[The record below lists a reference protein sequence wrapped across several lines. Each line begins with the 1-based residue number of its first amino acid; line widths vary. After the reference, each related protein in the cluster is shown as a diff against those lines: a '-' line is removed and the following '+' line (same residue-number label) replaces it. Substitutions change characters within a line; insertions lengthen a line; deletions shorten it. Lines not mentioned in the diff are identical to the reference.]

1 MTGRVRVLSVIDDL
15 GFGGDENRLLSLATT
30 IDHTRFEHRV
40 VTIQRPDP
48 SRAESL
54 AMHAHYRAA
63 GLELSSLEEIAR
75 LPGRPAQG
83 RLRLVGAGR
92 RLLHKALALGRV
104 AREWAADVIDVHL
117 EPAALVGVPAGV
129 LTRTPTVVTVYSPVP
144 LTPPPLWSVAGRLAL
159 GSASVIVT
167 DSDAR
172 RRDIAWWM
180 RPRRPLIGVIPN
192 GMSPPRP
199 TRSAQEIRAELGI
212 PSDPAIRVIGQVAA
226 LAKHKGHMD
235 LLQAARLV
243 LARAP
248 STVFLLVGF
257 SKGDAAYG
265 EQLKRSIAEAGLA
278 NTIKLVGYPGPIG
291 DVWSVI
297 DIQVHASTYDSL
309 PNALI
314 EGMSLGKPIVATTVG
329 GVPDMLTHRQSA
341 LLVPPHD
348 PTALANALVELLADR
363 GLAERLGAVARERHR
378 QGYQPATMT
387 RALER
392 CFAELASA
400 RHRAPYR
407 LAEAPRGR

>member
-1 MTGRVRVLSVIDDL
+1 
-15 GFGGDENRLLSLATT
+15 
-30 IDHTRFEHRV
+30 
-40 VTIQRPDP
+40 
-48 SRAESL
+48 
-54 AMHAHYRAA
+54 
-63 GLELSSLEEIAR
+63 
-75 LPGRPAQG
+75 
-83 RLRLVGAGR
+83 
-92 RLLHKALALGRV
+92 
-104 AREWAADVIDVHL
+104 
-117 EPAALVGVPAGV
+117 
-129 LTRTPTVVTVYSPVP
+129 
-144 LTPPPLWSVAGRLAL
+144 
-159 GSASVIVT
+159 
-167 DSDAR
+167 
-172 RRDIAWWM
+172 M

-212 PSDPAIRVIGQVAA
+212 PSDPAIRVVGQVAA

-291 DVWSVI
+291 DVWNVI
-297 DIQVHASTYDSL
+297 DVQVHASTYDSL

-348 PTALANALVELLADR
+348 PTALANALVDLLADR
-363 GLAERLGAVARERHR
+363 GLAERLGAAARERHR

-392 CFAELASA
+392 CFAELASV

>member
-1 MTGRVRVLSVIDDL
+1 MTGRLRVLSVIDDL
-15 GFGGDENRLLSLATT
+15 GFGGDENRLLSFATT
-30 IDHTRFEHRV
+30 IDPARFEHRV

-63 GLELSSLEEIAR
+63 GLELSALEDLAN
-75 LPGRPAQG
+75 LPGRPSPG
-83 RLRLVGAGR
+83 RLRLAGAGR
-92 RLLHKALALGRV
+92 RLLRKIVALRRV
-104 AREWAADVIDVHL
+104 AREWGADVIDAHL

-144 LTPPPLWSVAGRLAL
+144 LTPPPLWSVAGRLTL
-159 GSASVIVT
+159 GLASVIVT

-172 RRDIAWWM
+172 RRDITGWM
-180 RPRRPLIGVIPN
+180 RPRCPLVRVIPN
-192 GMSPPRP
+192 GMSPPRA
-199 TRSAQEIRAELGI
+199 TRSAHEVRAELGI
-212 PSDPAIRVIGQVAA
+212 PSGPAIRVIGQVAA
-226 LAKHKGHMD
+226 LAKHKGHKD

-257 SKGDAAYG
+257 AKGDTAFG
-265 EQLKRSIAEAGLA
+265 EQLKRFIAEAGL
-278 NTIKLVGYPGPIG
+278 TDMIKLVGYPGPIG
-291 DVWSVI
+291 DVWNVI
-297 DIQVHASTYDSL
+297 DVQVHASTYDSL

-329 GVPDMLTHRQSA
+329 GVPDMLTHRESA

-348 PTALANALVELLADR
+348 PTTLANALVELLVDR
-363 GLAERLGAVARERHR
+363 GLAERLGAAARERHR

-387 RALER
+387 RALEQ
-392 CFAELASA
+392 CFAELAVQ
-400 RHRAPYR
+400 RGQLPHR
-407 LAEAPRGR
+407 LAGAPRSR